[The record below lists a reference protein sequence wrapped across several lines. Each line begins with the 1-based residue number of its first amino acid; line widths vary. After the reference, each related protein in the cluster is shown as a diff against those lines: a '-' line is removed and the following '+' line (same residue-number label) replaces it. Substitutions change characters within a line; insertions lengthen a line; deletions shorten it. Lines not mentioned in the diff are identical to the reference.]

1 MKKFRRQ
8 MKTVLSAVSIVVL
21 MIVSAMLLYSSVAAS
36 LKACGI
42 ITTNEEFSSLET
54 ENKNGGQYEM
64 YGMSDAENTEYTL
77 VELAEPSDALS
88 EPAEALPDEEEHD
101 ETADL
106 LREGY
111 LSDEIPLSYDLQM
124 TARDA
129 AKRFDVPYALVIAMI
144 WKESSFCETAYNAE
158 CYGLMQVASIN
169 FEWVCEDLAYLDVD
183 DIADDPA
190 DNIYAGTYIIS
201 GFVHKY
207 DDYNLALMAYNCGET
222 GASRLWKQG
231 YYSSK
236 YSRSII
242 NYMEDLIEQGIAG
255 EMTLDGS
262 FG

>member
-1 MKKFRRQ
+1 MKRFCRQ
-8 MKTVLSAVSIVVL
+8 LKTILSAASIIVL

-54 ENKNGGQYEM
+54 ENKNVGQYEM
-64 YGMSDAENTEYTL
+64 YGMSDAEDTEYTL
-77 VELAEPSDALS
+77 VELAEPSDVLF
-88 EPAEALPDEEEHD
+88 EYTEALPAEDGYD
-101 ETADL
+101 ETDDL

-129 AKRFDVPYALVIAMI
+129 AERFDVPYALVIAMI
-144 WKESSFCETAYNAE
+144 WKESNFCETAYNAE

-169 FEWVCEDLAYLDVD
+169 FEWVCDDLAYLGVD

-207 DDYNLALMAYNCGET
+207 DDYDLALMAYNCGET

-255 EMTLDGS
+255 ELTLDGT

>member
-1 MKKFRRQ
+1 MKRFCRQ
-8 MKTVLSAVSIVVL
+8 LKTILSAASIIVL

-54 ENKNGGQYEM
+54 ENKNVGQYEM
-64 YGMSDAENTEYTL
+64 YGMSDAEDTEYTL
-77 VELAEPSDALS
+77 VELAEPSDILF
-88 EPAEALPDEEEHD
+88 EHTEALPDEDGYD
-101 ETADL
+101 ETDDL

-129 AKRFDVPYALVIAMI
+129 AEQFDVPYALVIAMI
-144 WKESSFCETAYNAE
+144 WKESSFCETAYNDE

-169 FEWVCEDLAYLDVD
+169 FEWVCDDLVYLGVD

-255 EMTLDGS
+255 EMTLDGT

>member
-1 MKKFRRQ
+1 MRAFFERLK
-8 MKTVLSAVSIVVL
+8 VVISAASIIVL
-21 MIVSAMLLYSSVAAS
+21 MVVTAMLLYSSVAAS

-42 ITTNEEFSSLET
+42 VATDSELPAMAAESESVD
-54 ENKNGGQYEM
+54 QYKM
-64 YGMSDAENTEYTL
+64 HRIPDVKYIEYTL
-77 VELAEPSDALS
+77 VEIAESDDSISDSS
-88 EPAEALPDEEEHD
+88 EDLPAEAKYD

-106 LREGY
+106 LSEGY

-129 AKRFDVPYALVIAMI
+129 AERFDVPYALVIAMI

-158 CYGLMQVASIN
+158 CYGLMQVASLN
-169 FEWVCEDLAYLDVD
+169 FEWICDDLSYLDIE
-183 DIADDPA
+183 DIAHDPA

-222 GASRLWKQG
+222 GAAGLWKQG
-231 YYSSK
+231 YYSSN
-236 YSRSII
+236 YSRSIVS
-242 NYMEDLIEQGIAG
+242 YMEDLIEQGIAE
-255 EMTLDGS
+255 EMALDGT

>member
-42 ITTNEEFSSLET
+42 IKTNEEFSSLET
-54 ENKNGGQYEM
+54 ENKNVGQYEM

-101 ETADL
+101 KTADL

-169 FEWVCEDLAYLDVD
+169 FEWVCEDLAYLGVD